1 MIPILER
8 LRIYLK
14 GDPVIWLVVALLSLF
29 GILAVYSST
38 GTLGYVKQSGNTEFY
53 VIRHITIL
61 VVSLVIM
68 WLVHLID
75 FRFYSRPAQLLVYP
89 AMLLLAYTLV
99 FGANIN
105 AASRWVYVPG
115 TSLSFQPSDLA
126 KVAILLYIARF
137 LSKQQE
143 KIRSFRKSFLPVLL
157 HIVAVCG
164 LIAPADLSTASV
176 LFATCLL
183 VLFIGR
189 IPVRYLLALSGAGVL
204 GLTLM
209 IVIILNLNVQGRVGT
224 WKERIEDYIE
234 FAQGKSTEESYQNQ
248 QAKIAIAKGGLL
260 GVGPGKSTQRNF
272 LPSPYADFIFAIII
286 EEYGMI
292 GAVVLISVYLLLL
305 WRTVQIVI
313 RTPKA
318 FGAFLA
324 IGLSFSLVIQAFINM
339 GVAVHLFPVTGLPMP
354 LVSMGGTSLLFTS
367 IALGIILSV
376 SREKNEYET
385 NEEA

>member
-1 MIPILER
+1 MER